1 MGVIRLSAGMSPN
14 HEVKNAD
21 VKLSYR
27 IASDGAYTL
36 GLILV
41 ICQWGP
47 PSVILGGP
55 RKEPPKSILTSLYS
69 LFSEKSTSNQM
80 VM

>member
-1 MGVIRLSAGMSPN
+1 MHAGYCFLPLSTISSLGFSESFVAVMGVIRLSAGMSLN

-41 ICQWGP
+41 ICQ
-47 PSVILGGP
+47 
-55 RKEPPKSILTSLYS
+55 
-69 LFSEKSTSNQM
+69 
-80 VM
+80 